1 MRPATGQAAGSFTV
15 NSLPASSA
23 SRYSELD
30 RSLASAVWVWERMT
44 DREVRS
50 SRDASE
56 VKRAWG
62 GSGGLKPGKGTGRS
76 PLGPDKT
83 RVAEPSPWRQN
94 KRWLGGLEFVS
105 MEAVLVESASSSVGA
120 DVSRFEAEVHAE
132 TARRP
137 DFRIRFAVRSP
148 VAAPAAAGDAWLAAL
163 LLPAMFA
170 GEDLEVRLPVSA
182 RLTRT
187 ANEIQALMHS
197 WYPDFLN
204 RITVRTPRV
213 LPRALPPQER
223 GAVAV
228 FFSGGVDSWYSLL
241 RNREEVTHLLTV
253 KGFDVPSADQELWP
267 EIVRT
272 HERIA
277 VELGKTL
284 VTIETDLR
292 DHVDPSHGCFQKPFA
307 ADFWGK
313 AMHGAGMAAVG
324 LLLQHQFSRV
334 IVPASWQYAR
344 LQPWGSHPVLD
355 ALWSNGQVEF
365 WHDGAEA
372 SRLEKIRSLAGSQ
385 TALRHLRV
393 CPSDRPGRYNCGVC
407 EKCRRTMLT
416 LRLFGVLDQAR
427 SFDQPLDFRAVE
439 LMPVA
444 RYLYPLYREILAEA
458 RARGEADV
466 ARLVR
471 ILIGD
476 KFSARRRWH
485 FCRQRAGAL
494 ADRAARK
501 IGLPRWKRS
510 LLKRLPARWRPA
522 SGKADGGG

>member
-1 MRPATGQAAGSFTV
+1 MPSKQTLAGGAGICF
-15 NSLPASSA
+15 N
-23 SRYSELD
+23 
-30 RSLASAVWVWERMT
+30 
-44 DREVRS
+44 
-50 SRDASE
+50 
-56 VKRAWG
+56 G
-62 GSGGLKPGKGTGRS
+62 G
-76 PLGPDKT
+76 
-83 RVAEPSPWRQN
+83 
-94 KRWLGGLEFVS
+94 
-105 MEAVLVESASSSVGA
+105 VLVESASSSVGA

-137 DFRIRFAVRSP
+137 DFQIRFAVRGP
-148 VAAPAAAGDAWLAAL
+148 VPAPAAIGDAWLAAL

-187 ANEIQALMHS
+187 VNEIQAIMHS

-204 RITVRTPRV
+204 RITVRTPMV
-213 LPRALPPQER
+213 LPPALPAQVN

-241 RNREEVTHLLTV
+241 RNREQVTHLLTV

-292 DHVDPSHGCFQKPFA
+292 DQVDPSHGCFQKPFA

-444 RYLYPLYREILAEA
+444 RYLYPLYREILDEA